1 MTFSLSLSLSLSL
14 LSDRQRWRREQNC
27 HDGNFEGGRQRE
39 AIKWK
44 MEKTTDISRR
54 DSASGTAALPFEILS
69 KLLSPYAAVHRQTCA
84 SKRTDAGGDVYNARN
99 DLLSFLFLM
108 YAVRQAGYFV
118 SSAAAVICWENFWH
132 ILCIFGLR
140 GWDAINL

>member
-1 MTFSLSLSLSLSL
+1 MTFSLCLFL
-14 LSDRQRWRREQNC
+14 LSVLDKGGAGSKQNC

-84 SKRTDAGGDVYNARN
+84 SKRTDTGGDVYNARN
-99 DLLSFLFLM
+99 DLLSFLFLI

-132 ILCIFGLR
+132 IHIVYF
-140 GWDAINL
+140 WIA